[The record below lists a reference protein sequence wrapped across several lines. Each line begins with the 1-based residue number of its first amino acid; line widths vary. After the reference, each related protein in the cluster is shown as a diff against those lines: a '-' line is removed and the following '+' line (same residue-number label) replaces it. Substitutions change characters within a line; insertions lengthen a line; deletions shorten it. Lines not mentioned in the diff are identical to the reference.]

1 MVRNREGKEVKKID
15 VATPRHK
22 MEPPTNVQ
30 EKIHYSMRKTAQGA
44 RIRNFQTICVRNQ
57 IIFPNQ
63 IYLYLYL
70 HDFPNPNI
78 IRICIWFKVWKP
90 INKNFAQSQIVKFSV
105 VIKGTED
112 PVCNFHCSKLS

>member
-15 VATPRHK
+15 VATSRHK
-22 MEPPTNVQ
+22 MEPPTKCAGKDSLFN
-30 EKIHYSMRKTAQGA
+30 EKKTAQGA

-63 IYLYLYL
+63 IYLYL

-78 IRICIWFKVWKP
+78 IRISIWFKVWKP

-105 VIKGTED
+105 KGTED